1 MTYDYLVRTSKES
14 EIALTLKEAIRMAKE
29 YSSKG
34 EIATIERTLLKNE
47 CSTYDDNWMKVCM
60 QSEEKETEDVVVI
73 RYYFYLLNLNKQ
85 ILN

>member
-34 EIATIERTLLKNE
+34 EIATIERAK
-47 CSTYDDNWMKVCM
+47 
-60 QSEEKETEDVVVI
+60 I
-73 RYYFYLLNLNKQ
+73 INKQ
-85 ILN
+85 SYYDNNYLRAFLFSKELKDKYTWEDFPQIFKEK